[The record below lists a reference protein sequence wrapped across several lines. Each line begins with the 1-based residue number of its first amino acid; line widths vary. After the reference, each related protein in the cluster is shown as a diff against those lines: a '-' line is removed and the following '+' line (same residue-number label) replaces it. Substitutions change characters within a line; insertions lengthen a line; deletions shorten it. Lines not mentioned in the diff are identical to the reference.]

1 MFRQLALQP
10 RTNGPTLTRAL
21 DAVLKAYDEVLDIDP
36 TDVDASYNYEFVSRL
51 RRVAATA
58 KGDSITMP
66 SRSDINGDKGSPP
79 KETTPREFNIIVP
92 LQPDERQDQSPQAG
106 STPQRK
112 G

>member
-1 MFRQLALQP
+1 M
-10 RTNGPTLTRAL
+10 T
-21 DAVLKAYDEVLDIDP
+21 AVAHEPSI
-36 TDVDASYNYEFVSRL
+36 SRKPSLSAL
-51 RRVAATA
+51 RRVAATG
-58 KGDSITMP
+58 KGDGITMP